1 MTASTR
7 FGASPTA
14 AIVPLWVGLG
24 LVGSLV
30 LTTTGPSVGGGTV
43 RWWFHLRIFSDVQAD
58 RGLFYA
64 GMAMIAVAWLGLGRA
79 TRVRSLTP
87 SQISLVAA
95 LWCLPLV
102 VGVPLFS
109 RDLYSYFAQGTIAHL
124 GLSPYH
130 HPPDVLARLGHGHV
144 LRAVDPFWRRA
155 TAPYG
160 PLFLAGVSV
169 IAGLTGSHL
178 VLGVILV
185 RVFDLIG
192 LVLLAIFVPRLAR
205 STGADPARA
214 VWLAVASPLVLF
226 QLVAPGH
233 NDLLMVG
240 VMLAGISVA
249 LDGRPL
255 VGIVVCA
262 LAATIKLPAAVAVVF
277 LAVAWIRSERAASAR
292 LAIATKAAAGAIGA
306 AAVITAITGFGVGWI
321 STSLFSTPARVRLAV
336 TPATDVSW
344 TMAKLL
350 SALGAGTSF
359 KGVESVLRAIIFAVV
374 VIIALVLVQ
383 RSRWRTVTPYLG
395 VVLVAF
401 AFGGPALWPWY
412 LSWGLVLLA
421 AWPSTQDSRIIVVGL
436 LVGSFLVKPGGI
448 LALPLGSSPI
458 VVGVWIVL
466 AGAASYRWLHGGR
479 RGRTADH
486 ADTVGTVRSVLAE
499 R

>member
-1 MTASTR
+1 MGSFA
-7 FGASPTA
+7 GAKVA
-14 AIVPLWVGLG
+14 PLWIGLG
-24 LVGSLV
+24 LVGSV
-30 LTTTGPSVGGGTV
+30 LLMVTGPSVGGGTV
-43 RWWFHLRIFSDVQAD
+43 RWWFHPRIFSDVQAD

-64 GMAMIAVAWLGLGRA
+64 GMVMLVAAWLGIGHVAR
-79 TRVRSLTP
+79 TRPFTA
-87 SQISLVAA
+87 SQMSLVGA

-102 VGVPLFS
+102 LGVPLFS

-124 GLSPYH
+124 GFSPYH
-130 HPPDVLARLGHGHV
+130 DAPVVLARIGHDHV
-144 LRAVDPFWRRA
+144 LSAVDPFWRKA

-185 RVFDLIG
+185 RLFDLVG

-205 STGADPARA
+205 STGADPIRA
-214 VWLAVASPLVLF
+214 VWLAVASPLVLL

-240 VMLAGISVA
+240 VMVAGVSLA
-249 LDGRPL
+249 LEGRPL
-255 VGIVVCA
+255 LGIVVCA
-262 LAATIKLPAAVAVVF
+262 IAATIKLPAAVAVVF
-277 LAVAWIRSERAASAR
+277 LAVAWIRSEQASRAR
-292 LAIATKAAAGAIGA
+292 LVVAIKAAVGAITS

-321 STSLFSTPARVRLAV
+321 STSLFSTPARVRLAI
-336 TPATDVSW
+336 TPATDISW
-344 TMAKLL
+344 TVAKLL
-350 SALGAGTSF
+350 NALGAATSF
-359 KGVESVLRAIIFAVV
+359 KGVESVLRPIIFALV
-374 VIIALVLVQ
+374 VIVALVLL
-383 RSRWRTVTPYLG
+383 RKTRWPTVTPYLG
-395 VVLVAF
+395 VALVAF

-421 AWPSTQDSRIIVVGL
+421 AWTRTQVSRMIVVGV

-448 LALPLGSSPI
+448 LALPLGSSPA

-466 AGAASYRWLHGGR
+466 AGAASYRWLHRGR

-486 ADTVGTVRSVLAE
+486 GDAVGSARSAFAE